1 VAEVGDGEGEAG
13 GFEEAGEPDAVAAV
27 EEVET
32 HDEGASGGA
41 NGE

>member
-1 VAEVGDGEGEAG
+1 MAEVGDGEGEAG

-32 HDEGASGGA
+32 HHEGPTGGA
-41 NGE
+41 DGE